1 MNKAKL
7 LEARNQKP
15 EARCQ
20 RSGVRKICLLFSIL
34 CLLSSTAYANMD
46 DAWSCFLKGDY
57 ERAITNAE
65 NIETDQAHYLMALSY
80 LKLEV
85 IPQARKHFTF
95 ILDMYP
101 QAKMLEE
108 VSLGLADAYFLEG
121 DFENALIKYN
131 DFLNKFPSS
140 PLLSIAYLRLG
151 QTQRKLGLW
160 QEAKATLSK
169 VIENFPDSLEKS
181 PAQKELANEFYYY
194 IQVASFSRKLNASR
208 TSESLAKKGY
218 KVYIKTATNGKG
230 TFYRVC
236 FGEYDNKQDAIV
248 ALDKIK
254 KDGYEA
260 KILP

>member
-1 MNKAKL
+1 MKITKL
-7 LEARNQKP
+7 QVYLLT
-15 EARCQ
+15 
-20 RSGVRKICLLFSIL
+20 ICALVLVTAF
-34 CLLSSTAYANMD
+34 AYANMD
-46 DAWSCFLKGDY
+46 DAWSYFLKGDY
-57 ERAITNAE
+57 EKAITSAE

-101 QAKMLEE
+101 QSNRLEE
-108 VSLGLADAYFLEG
+108 VNLGLADTYFLEG
-121 DFENALIKYN
+121 DFENALTKYN

-140 PLLSIAYLRLG
+140 PMLSIAYLRLG

-160 QEAKATLSK
+160 QEAKATLNK
-169 VIENFPDSLEKS
+169 VIENFPDSLEK
-181 PAQKELANEFYYY
+181 PQAQKELAKEFYYY

-208 TSESLAKKGY
+208 TNESLAKKGY
-218 KVYIKTATNGKG
+218 KAYIKTATNGKG

-236 FGEYDNKQDAIV
+236 FGEYDNKQDAIA